1 MTIHD
6 RDKYRDAAW
15 DWGILDGCF
24 GKGKIR
30 PSDIDGVVERNGHFL
45 FIEAKPPSKEL
56 STGQSILFE
65 RLAAKP
71 DITVL
76 ILWGEKEKPE
86 EMWVVGFEKQT
97 CTLQGVRRFC
107 RSWYTF
113 ANCEVSQ
120 WAPEKER

>member
-1 MTIHD
+1 MTIQD

-15 DWGILDGCF
+15 DWDILDGCF

-45 FIEAKPPSKEL
+45 FLEAKPQGKEL
-56 STGQSILFE
+56 GTGQRILFE

-76 ILWGEKEKPE
+76 VLWGEKEQPE
-86 EMWVVGFEKQT
+86 EMWIVGFDKQP
-97 CTLQGVRRFC
+97 CTLEDVRHYC
-107 RSWYTF
+107 RRWFAF
-113 ANCEVSQ
+113 ANREVAQ
-120 WAPEKER
+120 WTKEP